1 VIWLAVEPT
10 DMRCGFD
17 RLAERVRVVVGQST
31 LSGQLFVFGSRR
43 GRRLRILVWDRR
55 VGYSRQIVTAKGV
68 DSVSNRPSIIDN
80 DGSSHGRSLFM
91 AETTSAEASGEG
103 MRGSQANTDNKL
115 QAKSVLTKIAAFV
128 ADRNIPFL
136 VCSIG
141 MIVMLL
147 WAGKFKM
154 TAPGAEGI
162 IPLVTNS
169 PLTSWQFKIFGPY
182 ILGDIIG
189 ATEWTAAILLIIGY
203 FKPKAGI
210 LGGIILVGMF
220 FTTSSMLITTPDDTV
235 VVHGIHYM
243 NNLGLFLFKDI
254 ISFGVAFYLIS
265 YYGRKAIMAEN
276 QR

>member
-1 VIWLAVEPT
+1 MT
-10 DMRCGFD
+10 
-17 RLAERVRVVVGQST
+17 
-31 LSGQLFVFGSRR
+31 
-43 GRRLRILVWDRR
+43 
-55 VGYSRQIVTAKGV
+55 
-68 DSVSNRPSIIDN
+68 
-80 DGSSHGRSLFM
+80 
-91 AETTSAEASGEG
+91 ETTSAEAWGDG
-103 MRGSQANTDNKL
+103 VRGSQANTGNKL

-169 PLTSWQFKIFGPY
+169 PLTSWQFKVFGPY
-182 ILGDIIG
+182 IGSDMIG

-265 YYGRKAIMAEN
+265 YYGRKAIKAEN
-276 QR
+276 QS

>member
-1 VIWLAVEPT
+1 MT
-10 DMRCGFD
+10 
-17 RLAERVRVVVGQST
+17 
-31 LSGQLFVFGSRR
+31 
-43 GRRLRILVWDRR
+43 
-55 VGYSRQIVTAKGV
+55 
-68 DSVSNRPSIIDN
+68 
-80 DGSSHGRSLFM
+80 
-91 AETTSAEASGEG
+91 ETTSAEAS
-103 MRGSQANTDNKL
+103 

-162 IPLVTNS
+162 LPLVTHR
-169 PLTSWQFKIFGPY
+169 PLVSWQFKVFGPY
-182 ILGDIIG
+182 LGSDIIG

-210 LGGIILVGMF
+210 LGGMILVGMF
-220 FTTSSMLITTPDDTV
+220 FTTRTMLIPTPNHTV

-243 NNLGLFLFKDI
+243 NDLGLFLFKDI

-265 YYGRKAIMAEN
+265 YYGRKATMAEN

>member
-1 VIWLAVEPT
+1 MVQPDVSKF
-10 DMRCGFD
+10 RCGL
-17 RLAERVRVVVGQST
+17 LA
-31 LSGQLFVFGSRR
+31 
-43 GRRLRILVWDRR
+43 
-55 VGYSRQIVTAKGV
+55 
-68 DSVSNRPSIIDN
+68 SNDEIIT
-80 DGSSHGRSLFM
+80 GRSRFM
-91 AETTSAEASGEG
+91 NETTSAGASGDG
-103 MRGSQANTDNKL
+103 ARGSQANTGNEL
-115 QAKSVLTKIAAFV
+115 QARSFLTKIAAVV

-162 IPLVTNS
+162 VPLVSNS
-169 PLTSWQFKIFGPY
+169 PLTSWQFKTFGPY
-182 ILGDIIG
+182 VLGDMMG

-210 LGGIILVGMF
+210 LGGIILLIMF
-220 FTTSSMLITTPDDTV
+220 FTTSTMLITTPDDTV
-235 VVHGIHYM
+235 VVNGIHYM

>member
-1 VIWLAVEPT
+1 VIE
-10 DMRCGFD
+10 
-17 RLAERVRVVVGQST
+17 S
-31 LSGQLFVFGSRR
+31 
-43 GRRLRILVWDRR
+43 
-55 VGYSRQIVTAKGV
+55 
-68 DSVSNRPSIIDN
+68 
-80 DGSSHGRSLFM
+80 
-91 AETTSAEASGEG
+91 TSAGASGG
-103 MRGSQANTDNKL
+103 GARGSHANTL
-115 QAKSVLTKIAAFV
+115 PAKSVLTKIAAVV
-128 ADRNIPFL
+128 AERNIPFL

-162 IPLVTNS
+162 VPLVSNS
-169 PLTSWQFKIFGPY
+169 PLTSWQFKVFGPY
-182 ILGDIIG
+182 ILGDMIG
-189 ATEWTAAILLIIGY
+189 ATEWTAAILLILGY

-210 LGGIILVGMF
+210 LGGMILVGMF
-220 FTTSSMLITTPDDTV
+220 FTTSSMLITTPDDTI

-265 YYGRKAIMAEN
+265 YYGRKAILAEN

>member
-1 VIWLAVEPT
+1 MT
-10 DMRCGFD
+10 
-17 RLAERVRVVVGQST
+17 
-31 LSGQLFVFGSRR
+31 
-43 GRRLRILVWDRR
+43 
-55 VGYSRQIVTAKGV
+55 
-68 DSVSNRPSIIDN
+68 
-80 DGSSHGRSLFM
+80 
-91 AETTSAEASGEG
+91 ETTSVKASGDG
-103 MRGSQANTDNKL
+103 VRGSQANTGNQL
-115 QAKSVLTKIAAFV
+115 QARSVLTKIAAFV

-136 VCSIG
+136 ICSIG

-162 IPLVTNS
+162 MPLLSNS
-169 PLTSWQFKIFGPY
+169 PLTSLQLKAFGPY
-182 ILGDIIG
+182 ILGDMIG
-189 ATEWTAAILLIIGY
+189 LTEWTAAVLLIIGY

-210 LGGIILVGMF
+210 VGGIILVGMF

-276 QR
+276 QSSMAYA

>member
-1 VIWLAVEPT
+1 MIETASAGAS
-10 DMRCGFD
+10 DGG
-17 RLAERVRVVVGQST
+17 A
-31 LSGQLFVFGSRR
+31 RR
-43 GRRLRILVWDRR
+43 
-55 VGYSRQIVTAKGV
+55 
-68 DSVSNRPSIIDN
+68 
-80 DGSSHGRSLFM
+80 
-91 AETTSAEASGEG
+91 
-103 MRGSQANTDNKL
+103 SQANTGNGL
-115 QAKSVLTKIAAFV
+115 QAKSVLTKIAAVV

-162 IPLVTNS
+162 LPLVTNS
-169 PLTSWQFKIFGPY
+169 PLISWQFKVFGPY
-182 ILGDIIG
+182 LGSDIIG

-210 LGGIILVGMF
+210 LGGLILVGMF
-220 FTTSSMLITTPDDTV
+220 FTTSTMLITTPDDTI

>member
-1 VIWLAVEPT
+1 
-10 DMRCGFD
+10 M
-17 RLAERVRVVVGQST
+17 
-31 LSGQLFVFGSRR
+31 
-43 GRRLRILVWDRR
+43 
-55 VGYSRQIVTAKGV
+55 
-68 DSVSNRPSIIDN
+68 N
-80 DGSSHGRSLFM
+80 
-91 AETTSAEASGEG
+91 ETTSSGASSGG
-103 MRGSQANTDNKL
+103 GRGSQANTGNGL
-115 QAKSVLTKIAAFV
+115 QAKSVLTKIAAVV

-162 IPLVTNS
+162 LPLLSNS
-169 PLTSWQFKIFGPY
+169 PLTSLQLKALGPY
-182 ILGDIIG
+182 ILGDMIG
-189 ATEWTAAILLIIGY
+189 ATEWTAAILLMIGY

-210 LGGIILVGMF
+210 VGGIILVGMF

-265 YYGRKAIMAEN
+265 HYGRKAIMAEN

>member
-1 VIWLAVEPT
+1 MT
-10 DMRCGFD
+10 
-17 RLAERVRVVVGQST
+17 
-31 LSGQLFVFGSRR
+31 
-43 GRRLRILVWDRR
+43 
-55 VGYSRQIVTAKGV
+55 
-68 DSVSNRPSIIDN
+68 
-80 DGSSHGRSLFM
+80 
-91 AETTSAEASGEG
+91 ETTSAEASGDG
-103 MRGSQANTDNKL
+103 VRGSQANTGSKL
-115 QAKSVLTKIAAFV
+115 HPKSVLTKIAAFV

-162 IPLVTNS
+162 IPLVTHS
-169 PLTSWQFKIFGPY
+169 PLTSSLFQVLRPY
-182 ILGDIIG
+182 IGSDMIG

-220 FTTSSMLITTPDDTV
+220 FTTSTMLITTPDDTV

-254 ISFGVAFYLIS
+254 VSFGVAFYLIS

>member
-1 VIWLAVEPT
+1 MI
-10 DMRCGFD
+10 
-17 RLAERVRVVVGQST
+17 
-31 LSGQLFVFGSRR
+31 
-43 GRRLRILVWDRR
+43 
-55 VGYSRQIVTAKGV
+55 
-68 DSVSNRPSIIDN
+68 
-80 DGSSHGRSLFM
+80 
-91 AETTSAEASGEG
+91 ETTSAGARDGG
-103 MRGSQANTDNKL
+103 ARGSQANTGNGL
-115 QAKSVLTKIAAFV
+115 QAKSVLTKVAAFI

-147 WAGKFKM
+147 WPGKFKR

-162 IPLVTNS
+162 VPLESHS
-169 PLTSWQFKIFGPY
+169 PLTSLQLKALGPY
-182 ILGDIIG
+182 VVGDMIG

-210 LGGIILVGMF
+210 VGGMILLIMF
-220 FTTSSMLITTPDDTV
+220 FTTSTMLITTPDDTV
-235 VVHGIHYM
+235 VVNGIHYM

-265 YYGRKAIMAEN
+265 SYGRKAILAEN

>member
-1 VIWLAVEPT
+1 MI
-10 DMRCGFD
+10 
-17 RLAERVRVVVGQST
+17 
-31 LSGQLFVFGSRR
+31 
-43 GRRLRILVWDRR
+43 
-55 VGYSRQIVTAKGV
+55 
-68 DSVSNRPSIIDN
+68 
-80 DGSSHGRSLFM
+80 
-91 AETTSAEASGEG
+91 ETTSAGASSDGA
-103 MRGSQANTDNKL
+103 RGSHANTGNGL

-162 IPLVTNS
+162 IPLVSNS
-169 PLTSWQFKIFGPY
+169 PFTSWQFRLFGPY
-182 ILGDIIG
+182 ILGDMIG
-189 ATEWTAAILLIIGY
+189 ATEWTAAILLIVGY

-210 LGGIILVGMF
+210 VGGIILVGMF

-254 ISFGVAFYLIS
+254 IAFGVAFYLIS
-265 YYGRKAIMAEN
+265 YYGRKAILAEN

>member
-1 VIWLAVEPT
+1 MIEPT
-10 DMRCGFD
+10 LPG
-17 RLAERVRVVVGQST
+17 
-31 LSGQLFVFGSRR
+31 
-43 GRRLRILVWDRR
+43 
-55 VGYSRQIVTAKGV
+55 
-68 DSVSNRPSIIDN
+68 
-80 DGSSHGRSLFM
+80 
-91 AETTSAEASGEG
+91 ASGG
-103 MRGSQANTDNKL
+103 GARGSQANTGNGL
-115 QAKSVLTKIAAFV
+115 QAKSVLTKIAAVV

-162 IPLVTNS
+162 LPLVTHS
-169 PLTSWQFKIFGPY
+169 PLVSWQFKVFGPY
-182 ILGDIIG
+182 LGSDIIG

-210 LGGIILVGMF
+210 LGGMILVGMF
-220 FTTSSMLITTPDDTV
+220 FTTSTMLITTPNDTV

-243 NNLGLFLFKDI
+243 NDLGLFLFKDI

>member
-1 VIWLAVEPT
+1 MSEPT
-10 DMRCGFD
+10 
-17 RLAERVRVVVGQST
+17 
-31 LSGQLFVFGSRR
+31 
-43 GRRLRILVWDRR
+43 
-55 VGYSRQIVTAKGV
+55 
-68 DSVSNRPSIIDN
+68 
-80 DGSSHGRSLFM
+80 
-91 AETTSAEASGEG
+91 SAGASGVG
-103 MRGSQANTDNKL
+103 ARGSQANTGNGL
-115 QAKSVLTKIAAFV
+115 QAKSVLTKIAAVV

-162 IPLVTNS
+162 LPLVTHS
-169 PLTSWQFKIFGPY
+169 PLISWQFKIFGPY
-182 ILGDIIG
+182 LGSDIIG

-210 LGGIILVGMF
+210 LGGMILVGMF
-220 FTTSSMLITTPDDTV
+220 FTTSTMLITTPDDTV

>member
-1 VIWLAVEPT
+1 MTEA
-10 DMRCGFD
+10 
-17 RLAERVRVVVGQST
+17 
-31 LSGQLFVFGSRR
+31 
-43 GRRLRILVWDRR
+43 
-55 VGYSRQIVTAKGV
+55 
-68 DSVSNRPSIIDN
+68 
-80 DGSSHGRSLFM
+80 
-91 AETTSAEASGEG
+91 TSAEASGDG
-103 MRGSQANTDNKL
+103 MYGSQANTGNKL

-169 PLTSWQFKIFGPY
+169 PLISWQFKVFGPY
-182 ILGDIIG
+182 IGSDMIG

-220 FTTSSMLITTPDDTV
+220 FTTSTMLITTPDDTV

-243 NNLGLFLFKDI
+243 NNLGPFLFKDI

>member
-1 VIWLAVEPT
+1 
-10 DMRCGFD
+10 M
-17 RLAERVRVVVGQST
+17 
-31 LSGQLFVFGSRR
+31 
-43 GRRLRILVWDRR
+43 
-55 VGYSRQIVTAKGV
+55 
-68 DSVSNRPSIIDN
+68 N
-80 DGSSHGRSLFM
+80 
-91 AETTSAEASGEG
+91 ETTSTGASDGG
-103 MRGSQANTDNKL
+103 ARGYHTNTGNGL
-115 QAKSVLTKIAAFV
+115 QAKSVLTKIAAVV

-154 TAPGAEGI
+154 TVPGAEGI
-162 IPLVTNS
+162 IPLVTNN
-169 PLTSWQFKIFGPY
+169 PLTSWLYKVFGTY
-182 ILGDIIG
+182 VGSDMIG

-210 LGGIILVGMF
+210 LGGMILVVMF
-220 FTTSSMLITTPDDTV
+220 FTTSSMLITTPDDTIV
-235 VVHGIHYM
+235 IHSIHYM

-265 YYGRKAIMAEN
+265 YYGRRAIIAEN